1 MLVKPQEYLYISF
14 EQLKTNLPDL
24 SSDVMKKAP
33 GIEPGNAHLNS
44 EGAVQ
49 LTSTSLLVR
58 NQLFQEKLGIFFIFQ
73 TT

>member
-33 GIEPGNAHLNS
+33 GIDPGNAHLNS
-44 EGAVQ
+44 EGGSISTADLHV
-49 LTSTSLLVR
+49 LT
-58 NQLFQEKLGIFFIFQ
+58 G
-73 TT
+73 